1 MYRGMLGLVVA
12 AAAAAAITVPAG
24 SAFAAPAGG
33 LPGGDGQVQVL
44 AAAGSDTTQ
53 DVMGAILGAYRTDAA
68 ANPDGDVTVNI
79 PVRPA
84 GLTVPGDATC
94 AARSY
99 VPAGQENPPSSY
111 PAPSGSGQGKT
122 ALADPAN
129 RATACIDIA
138 RSSSGRGASDPAEFE
153 YYGFAK
159 DAVSV
164 AAYPGAAPDGL
175 TLAQLRGIY
184 DCSLTNWSQVGGQ
197 DAPIV
202 RYLPPAG
209 SGTRSFF
216 TGTVLGAEP
225 SASCGEVR
233 IAAENDGSAVPAA
246 DRATAILPYSA
257 AQWIAQANGVV
268 ADLRDGIRIGAIDGA
283 SPVTGPDADGHYA
296 PNAAVIATFPGSRTV
311 YNVLDT
317 RLPSYGQALRVVG
330 SGAAGP
336 GFLCSGSAAVTA
348 LLTRYGFTPLPAGAD
363 GSTCVRS

>member
-1 MYRGMLGLVVA
+1 MLGLVVA
-12 AAAAAAITVPAG
+12 AAAAAAVTVPAG
-24 SAFAAPAGG
+24 SAFAAPD
-33 LPGGDGQVQVL
+33 GDGQVQVL

-53 DVMGAILGAYRTDAA
+53 DVMGAILGAYGTAAA

-79 PVRPA
+79 PVRPT

-94 AARSY
+94 GDRSY

-111 PAPSGSGQGKT
+111 PAPSGSGAGKT
-122 ALADPAN
+122 ALADPLN

-164 AAYPGAAPDGL
+164 ATYPGAAPAGL
-175 TLAQLRGIY
+175 TLAQLRAIY
-184 DCSLTNWSQVGGQ
+184 DCSITNWSQVGGQ

-216 TGTVLGAEP
+216 TGTVLGGEP

-246 DRATAILPYSA
+246 DRATAILPYSV
-257 AQWIAQANGVV
+257 AQWVAQANGVV
-268 ADLRDGIRIGAIDGA
+268 ADPRDGVRIGAIDGS
-283 SPVTGPDADGHYA
+283 SPVTGPDPDGHYA
-296 PNAAVIATFPGSRTV
+296 PDATVIASFPGARTV

-330 SGAAGP
+330 SDSSGP
-336 GFLCSGSAAVTA
+336 GFCARAAP
-348 LLTRYGFTPLPAGAD
+348 R
-363 GSTCVRS
+363 